1 MSIKHIID
9 WFELENP
16 IQSLAT
22 KAEHEVQARRE
33 AIPLIFVPG
42 IMGSNLRRPGTNGAG
57 EANGLPN
64 LRWNPADA
72 KWAITNL
79 FMRGAER
86 RRRLLVGEPNDE
98 FSPDFLEVDNDT
110 PAGNGFRGIMAD
122 YLKFLDPLRT
132 HNWGELDKVFEFPVY
147 AVGYN
152 WSDDVLHAGEKLM
165 ERIDEITAE
174 ALEITGLCD
183 KVILITHSMGGL
195 VSRAASELCKG
206 RSKIIGIVHG
216 VQPVNGA
223 PAAYWRMK
231 AGFEGSDK
239 AGMVQSCLGND
250 GTRVSV
256 CLGNLPGGLELLP
269 NKLHRTN
276 GAATEWLKVTEAGK
290 EIVSLPKAD
299 PYKEIYREK
308 AIVHTKK
315 GESPSTNTYWMLLDP
330 KLLNPARPTPEGGN
344 ANDELNADN
353 YDPWTV
359 YLDHLKIA
367 EEFHDHLSPPT
378 GPKHHPQSLCI
389 SGKTEKKVTADV
401 VEMKVETNWVR
412 KDPYPTQGFRG
423 FFRSANGK
431 DMQAVLQ
438 DPEGDG
444 DGTVVLSSGVALD
457 QKGRPKPEDAERP
470 VNHQPA
476 YEDPAVQAWSHL
488 AIAALA
494 KHHFFERRKEAAA
507 KKGK

>member
-1 MSIKHIID
+1 MSTEHIID
-9 WFELENP
+9 WFELGNP
-16 IQSLAT
+16 IQGLAT
-22 KAEHEVQARRE
+22 KAEHEIQVRRE

-42 IMGSNLRRPGTNGAG
+42 IMGSNLRIPGTNGVG
-57 EANGLPN
+57 DANGLPN

-72 KWAITNL
+72 KWAISNL

-86 RRRLLVGEPNDE
+86 RRRLVVGEPNDE
-98 FSPDFLEVDNDT
+98 FSPDFLEVDNDSPT
-110 PAGNGFRGIMAD
+110 GNGFRGIMPD
-122 YLKFLDPLRT
+122 YLKFLNPLRT
-132 HNWGELDKVFEFPVY
+132 HKWGELDKVFEFPVY
-147 AVGYN
+147 AFGYN
-152 WSDDVLHAGEKLM
+152 WTDDVLHAGQKLV

-174 ALEITGLCD
+174 AREITGLCD

-195 VSRAASELCKG
+195 VSRSASELSNG

-231 AGFEGSDK
+231 AGFEGRDK
-239 AGMVQSCLGND
+239 GGIVQSCLGND

-269 NKLHRTN
+269 NKIHRTN
-276 GAATEWLKVTEAGK
+276 GKATKWLKVTEDGT

-308 AIVHTKK
+308 AIVHPRK
-315 GESPSTNTYWMLLDP
+315 GESPSTNKYWMLVDP
-330 KLLNPARPTPEGGN
+330 NLLNPARLTPEGGN
-344 ANDELNADN
+344 ENDDLHLDN
-353 YDPWTV
+353 YDPWIV

-367 EEFHDHLSPPT
+367 EDFHDKLSPPT
-378 GPKHHPQSLCI
+378 GPRYHPQSLCM
-389 SGKTEKKVTADV
+389 SGHKQKTADV
-401 VEMKVETNWVR
+401 IEMKVESNLFSS
-412 KDPYPTQGFRG
+412 DPYPTQGFRG
-423 FFRSANGK
+423 FFRNAKGK
-431 DMQAVLQ
+431 NMQAVLQ
-438 DPEGDG
+438 DPDDDDDG

-457 QKGRPKPEDAERP
+457 QKGRPEPGDDKKP
-470 VNHQPA
+470 VKHQPA
-476 YEDPAVQAWSHL
+476 YEDPEVQAWSHK